1 MLVVFPSPVLSS
13 LFLGAESLTLTEPTE
28 AFIPA
33 ALQFY
38 LGIMAPS
45 PGRWSLNVL
54 DFVPHLFLKCVC
66 GMTVA
71 ACTLSDSC
79 YLTVFFS
86 TVSPPNTKRIVRWV
100 PGAQTFS
107 YLLHE

>member
-13 LFLGAESLTLTEPTE
+13 LFLGAESLTLTEPSE

-86 TVSPPNTKRIVRWV
+86 TVSPQHKKNCALGPRGTNLFLPT
-100 PGAQTFS
+100 S
-107 YLLHE
+107 